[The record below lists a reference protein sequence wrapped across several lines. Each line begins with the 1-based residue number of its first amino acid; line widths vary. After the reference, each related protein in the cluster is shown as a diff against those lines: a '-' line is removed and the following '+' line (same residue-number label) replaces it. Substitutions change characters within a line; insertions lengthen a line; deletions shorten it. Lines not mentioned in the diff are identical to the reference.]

1 MRPAVL
7 YVVTGGLWLVRS
19 LASFGDPG
27 FTDPETAFDWFA
39 VLSFSAALA
48 ALALALLAFAQMV
61 GGRWARITAAV
72 GASGASVAAVANV
85 VEDGLEQGW
94 AGTALYLPGTLL
106 MLLGLV
112 TLTIATA
119 VTSRGSARLLA
130 AIPAA
135 ALLGMMLLELGG
147 GVLVLAA
154 WLAAALVAT
163 TRVETL
169 EPEAAGQEPSA

>member
-1 MRPAVL
+1 MRPAAL
-7 YVVTGGLWLVRS
+7 FVVTGVLWVTRS
-19 LASFGDPG
+19 LTSFGDPA

-48 ALALALLAFAQMV
+48 AVALALLAFARMV
-61 GGRWARITAAV
+61 GGRWARITGAV
-72 GASGASVAAVANV
+72 GAAGASVAAVANI
-85 VEDGLEQGW
+85 VEDGLQQGW
-94 AGTALYLPGTLL
+94 AGAALYLPGTLL

-112 TLTIATA
+112 TLTVATA

-135 ALLGMMLLELGG
+135 ALFGMMLLELGG
-147 GVLVLAA
+147 GVLALAA

-163 TRVETL
+163 AREETL
-169 EPEAAGQEPSA
+169 EPEVAGQEPSA